1 MHVET
6 TVENGKTE
14 HFITY
19 RGKRLL
25 AVPSAEQ
32 GKALIAVVDG
42 HFNCGRG
49 DTLLRLFEPIDAIL
63 PPQICDYQFPED
75 LKAQALEQ
83 VVAMRLAMARVAA
96 IDAEMD
102 RLQEEEREERRREE
116 ENLIQ
121 CLREADESPNR

>member
-6 TVENGKTE
+6 TVENGKTQ

-19 RGKRLL
+19 RGRRLL

-32 GKALIAVVDG
+32 GKALIAVVNG
-42 HFNCGRG
+42 HFSGRC

-63 PPQICDYQFPED
+63 PPQICEYQFPED

-83 VVAMRLAMARVAA
+83 VVSMRLAMARVEA
-96 IDAEMD
+96 IDAEWD

-116 ENLIQ
+116 ENFIQ
-121 CLREADESPNR
+121 CLRETDESPER

>member
-32 GKALIAVVDG
+32 GRALIAVVDG
-42 HFNCGRG
+42 HFDFGR

-83 VVAMRLAMARVAA
+83 VVSMRLAMARVAA
-96 IDAEMD
+96 IDAEME
-102 RLQEEEREERRREE
+102 RLQEEEREER
-116 ENLIQ
+116 
-121 CLREADESPNR
+121 PNR

>member
-32 GKALIAVVDG
+32 GNALIAVVDG
-42 HFNCGRG
+42 HFDCGR
-49 DTLLRLFEPIDAIL
+49 DTLLKLFEPIDAIL

-83 VVAMRLAMARVAA
+83 VVSMRLAMARVAA
-96 IDAEMD
+96 IDAEME

-121 CLREADESPNR
+121 YLHEADESPNR